1 VHLDFLNL
9 RNILK
14 NKRKRAVMGDAKQAY
29 ERLIAEVKQVAILG
43 SCASVLGWD
52 EQTYMPKGGVKNRS
66 EQLALLAGLTHER
79 FTAPQIGDW
88 LSEVEGSDLV
98 SDRLSIEAVNVREIR
113 RGYDR
118 STKLP
123 KDLVQELARM
133 TTIGQQAWAEARSKS
148 DFALFQPHLEA
159 ILDLKKKEAAALSTG
174 NTPYDALLDE
184 YEPGETTDNLTQVF
198 SALRNELVELVG
210 AIVDSG
216 KKPNLDIVKRHYPK
230 DKQSE
235 FGQMVAAQIGFNFE
249 CGRIDET
256 AHPFCSGFGPGDTR
270 LTTRYDEDFFPQ
282 AFFGTMHEA
291 GHGIYDQGLNADY
304 YGTPMGNSTSLG
316 IHESQSRM
324 WENFVG
330 RSRAFW
336 THFFPKAQEAFPDA
350 LAGVSADDFYF
361 AVNNVE
367 ASFIRVEA
375 DEVTYNLHILL
386 RFEME
391 QALMNGGL
399 KAADVPGAWNETF
412 EKYFGLTPPD
422 DAHGC
427 LQDIH
432 WSFGGIGYFPTYTLG
447 NLYAAQLFEQ
457 ARDDLG
463 NLDDQF
469 SAGNFLP
476 LKSWLNEKIHK
487 PGQKYR
493 ASELVEVVTGK
504 SLSHDPLVRHLK
516 TKFGALYGV
525 G

>member
-1 VHLDFLNL
+1 
-9 RNILK
+9 
-14 NKRKRAVMGDAKQAY
+14 MSPAKQAY
-29 ERLIAEVKQVAILG
+29 DALIEDVKQIAILG

-79 FTAPQIGDW
+79 FTAPQIGEW
-88 LSEVEGSDLV
+88 LAAVEGSDV
-98 SDRLSIEAVNVREIR
+98 VADPLSVEAVNVREIR
-113 RGYDR
+113 QGYDR
-118 STKLP
+118 ATKLP
-123 KDLVQELARM
+123 KTLVQELARM

-148 DFALFQPHLEA
+148 DYSLFQAQLEK
-159 ILDLKKKEAAALSTG
+159 ILELKHQEAAALSVG
-174 NTPYDALLDE
+174 ATPYDALLDE
-184 YEPGETTDNLTQVF
+184 YEPGETTDNLTAVF
-198 SALRNELVELVG
+198 SALRDELVELVG

-230 DKQSE
+230 AEQAT
-235 FGQMVAAQIGFNFE
+235 FGRMAAEQIGFDFE
-249 CGRIDET
+249 RGRIDET

-270 LTTRYDEDFFPQ
+270 LTTRYDEHFFPM
-282 AFFGTMHEA
+282 AFFGTLHEA
-291 GHGIYDQGLNADY
+291 GHGIYDQGLNPDH
-304 YGTPMGNSTSLG
+304 YGTPMGSAVSLG

-336 THFFPKAQEAFPDA
+336 SHFFPKAQAAFPEA
-350 LAGVSADDFYF
+350 LGSVSEEDFYF

-399 KAADVPGAWNETF
+399 KVAEVPDAWNETF
-412 EKYFGLTPPD
+412 KKYFGLTPPD
-422 DAHGC
+422 DAQGC

-447 NLYAAQLFEQ
+447 NLYAAQFFEQ
-457 ARDDLG
+457 AREDLG
-463 NLDDQF
+463 DLDAQF
-469 SAGNFLP
+469 ASGEFSK
-476 LKSWLNEKIHK
+476 LKNWLNEKIHL

-493 ASELVEVVTGK
+493 ASELADEVTGK
-504 SLSHDPLVRHLK
+504 PLSHAPLIRHLK
-516 TKFGALYGV
+516 AKFEPLYGI
-525 G
+525 

>member
-1 VHLDFLNL
+1 
-9 RNILK
+9 
-14 NKRKRAVMGDAKQAY
+14 MGDAKQAY
-29 ERLIAEVKQVAILG
+29 DALITEVKQIATLG
-43 SCASVLGWD
+43 SCANVLGWD
-52 EQTYMPKGGVKNRS
+52 EQTYMPKGGVKHRS

-79 FTAPQIGDW
+79 FTCTQIGDW
-88 LSEVEGSDLV
+88 LAEVEGSDLV
-98 SDRLSIEAVNVREIR
+98 SDRLSVEAVNVRELR
-113 RGYDR
+113 QSYDR
-118 STKLP
+118 ETKLP

-133 TTIGQQAWAEARSKS
+133 TTIGQQAWAEARSDS
-148 DFALFQPHLEA
+148 DFAAFQPHLEK
-159 ILDLKKKEAAALSTG
+159 ILDLKKKEAAALG
-174 NTPYDALLDE
+174 VGKTPYDALLDE
-184 YEPGETTDNLTQVF
+184 YEPGETTDNLTNVF

-216 KKPNLDIVKRHYPK
+216 NKPNMDIVKRLYPK
-230 DKQSE
+230 DKQAE
-235 FGQMVAAQIGFNFE
+235 FGQMVASQIGFDFD
-249 CGRIDET
+249 CGRLDET

-270 LTTRYDEDFFPQ
+270 LTTRYDEHYFPQ
-282 AFFGTMHEA
+282 ALFGTMHEA

-304 YGTPMGNSTSLG
+304 YGTPMGNSVSLG

-330 RSRAFW
+330 RSNAFW
-336 THFFPKAQEAFPDA
+336 THFFPKAQTTFPDA
-350 LAGVSADDFYF
+350 LGQVSQDDFYF

-391 QALMNGGL
+391 QSLMNGGL
-399 KAADVPGAWNETF
+399 NVADVPGVWNETF
-412 EKYFGLTPPD
+412 EKYFGITPPD

-457 ARDDLG
+457 ARDDVG
-463 NLDDQF
+463 DLDAQF
-469 SAGNFLP
+469 AAGEFLP

-493 ASELVEVVTGK
+493 ASELVDVVTGK
-504 SLSHDPLVRHLK
+504 PLSHAPLIRHLK
-516 TKFGALYGV
+516 TKFGSLYGI

>member
-1 VHLDFLNL
+1 MEKQKKEDDMANV
-9 RNILK
+9 
-14 NKRKRAVMGDAKQAY
+14 KQAY
-29 ERLIAEVKQVAILG
+29 EALIAEVKEIAILG

-52 EQTYMPKGGVKNRS
+52 EQTYMPKGGVKHRS
-66 EQLALLAGLTHER
+66 EQLSLLAGLTHER

-88 LSEVEGSDLV
+88 LAQIEGSDLV
-98 SDRLSIEAVNVREIR
+98 SDRLSVEAVNVREIR

-123 KDLVQELARM
+123 QKLVQELARM

-148 DFALFQPHLEA
+148 DFASFQPHLEA
-159 ILDLKKKEAAALSTG
+159 ILDLKKQEAAALG
-174 NTPYDALLDE
+174 GGKTPYDALLDE
-184 YEPGETTDNLTQVF
+184 YEPGETTENLTQVF
-198 SALRNELVELVG
+198 SALRNELVALVG

-216 KKPNLDIVKRHYPK
+216 KKPNLDIVKSHCPK
-230 DKQSE
+230 DKQAE
-235 FGQMVAAQIGFNFE
+235 FGKMVAAQIGFDFDR
-249 CGRIDET
+249 GRLDET

-270 LTTRYDEDFFPQ
+270 LTTRYDEHFFPQ
-282 AFFGTMHEA
+282 ALFGTMHEA

-304 YGTPMGNSTSLG
+304 YGSPMGNSTSLG

-336 THFFPKAQEAFPDA
+336 THFFPKAQATFPNAF
-350 LAGVSADDFYF
+350 GQVSVDDFYF
-361 AVNNVE
+361 AINNVE

-399 KAADVPGAWNETF
+399 KAVDVPDAWNETF
-412 EKYFGLTPPD
+412 KKYFGLTPPD

-457 ARDDLG
+457 ARVDVGDL
-463 NLDDQF
+463 DAQF
-469 SAGNFLP
+469 AVGDFLP
-476 LKSWLNEKIHK
+476 LKKWLNEKIHH

-504 SLSHDPLVRHLK
+504 PLSPAPLIRHLK
-516 TKFGALYGV
+516 AKFGALYGLK
-525 G
+525 